1 MSNERIVS
9 SLGSMAIIKSGL
21 MPFLNKGFN
30 AVATVI
36 IRIFFLTLL
45 ISPIFLSSEGPA
57 ETSIVGIL
65 EKISFVVTIPGL
77 LVIASPLLN
86 IFL

>member
-1 MSNERIVS
+1 MSNDRIVS
-9 SLGSMAIIKSGL
+9 SLGSMAITKSGL

-30 AVATVI
+30 AVAAVI
-36 IRIFFLTLL
+36 TRIFFLMLL
-45 ISPIFLSSEGPA
+45 MSPIFLSREGPA
-57 ETSIVGIL
+57 ETIIVGML

-77 LVIASPLLN
+77 SVIASPLLN